1 MNHMDATAT
10 PDSQNSCS
18 RHYSPDG
25 MNVAFVCGSNLY
37 LQDLHTFDVGDGKLT
52 MHLQRVEANFEQW
65 KESVDKSKLT
75 TTVGLLPPHYPSTK

>member
-1 MNHMDATAT
+1 
-10 PDSQNSCS
+10 
-18 RHYSPDG
+18 

-52 MHLQRVEANFEQW
+52 IHLQCVEANFEQW

-75 TTVGLLPPHYPSTK
+75 TTVGLLPPPYPSTK